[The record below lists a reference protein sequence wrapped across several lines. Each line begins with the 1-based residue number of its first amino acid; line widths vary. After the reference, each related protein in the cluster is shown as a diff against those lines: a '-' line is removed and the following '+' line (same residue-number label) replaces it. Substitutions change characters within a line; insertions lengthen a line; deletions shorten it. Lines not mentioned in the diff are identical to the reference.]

1 MQLNALKV
9 VRGTLRCW
17 NSDNYWL
24 ITYLWGNIYSSS
36 LENFSD
42 SSSSEES
49 EYSSD
54 FDSSDSFASE
64 SSEESSCSDLSTE
77 DEGMEEEGHEDDNSR
92 ECIVLSSDDES
103 MELERPVTPIAPLT
117 PGAEL
122 ELCMQ
127 DWSGTC
133 QQDTCDLDIIME
145 LQTSEPQDRLRLLSP
160 LGLPGC
166 VGQQT
171 IYSTAQ
177 IMTDVR

>member
-1 MQLNALKV
+1 MI
-9 VRGTLRCW
+9 
-17 NSDNYWL
+17 NY
-24 ITYLWGNIYSSS
+24 TGNIY
-36 LENFSD
+36 FSTSETFSE

-54 FDSSDSFASE
+54 LDSSDSFTSE
-64 SSEESSCSDLSTE
+64 SFEDSSHSDLSTE

-92 ECIVLSSDDES
+92 ECIILSSDEES
-103 MELERPVTPIAPLT
+103 MELEHPVTPIAPLT

-127 DWSGTC
+127 DWSGAFHSTC

-160 LGLPGC
+160 LGLPGF
-166 VGQQT
+166 V
-171 IYSTAQ
+171 
-177 IMTDVR
+177 